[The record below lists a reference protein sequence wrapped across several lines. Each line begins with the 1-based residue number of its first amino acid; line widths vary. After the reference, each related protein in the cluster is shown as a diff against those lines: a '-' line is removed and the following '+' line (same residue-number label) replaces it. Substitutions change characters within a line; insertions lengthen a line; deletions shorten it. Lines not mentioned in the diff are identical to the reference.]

1 MEDTLS
7 RGGTNKCSQN
17 PLEKHWPGRE
27 IGGMKEN
34 VLVRYKEELVK
45 TGVGNQDSPWTT
57 WKLMG

>member
-1 MEDTLS
+1 
-7 RGGTNKCSQN
+7 
-17 PLEKHWPGRE
+17 
-27 IGGMKEN
+27 MKEN